1 MQLEAIR
8 REKQTFI
15 NRSMFEDDGQW
26 EFCYENF
33 KLFDDSCM
41 G

>member
-1 MQLEAIR
+1 MMLEAIR
-8 REKQTFI
+8 KEQQCLI

-33 KLFDDSCM
+33 KEFKD
-41 G
+41 